1 MSEHKKVSETFP
13 PAIEYTEKQNI
24 MKTATTIAAAITL
37 IAACGNGNSRQE
49 TITES
54 APTTATSIAA
64 AATTTAAI
72 FVAETEP
79 PATTTTTEAAA
90 PPLPDERCKTE
101 EGLAML
107 EEVKDA
113 INEYEAQFG
122 SAPVGWTTD
131 GWGNLKVERMP
142 RLQLHLL
149 NSPERHWLCI
159 GWMSGAG
166 GNKDVLVC
174 MDNTDWAFRWGI
186 FDYGRP
192 YYENVE
198 DRAFSC
204 LATLAKRRTEGNQ

>member
-1 MSEHKKVSETFP
+1 MATIK
-13 PAIEYTEKQNI
+13 PAITI
-24 MKTATTIAAAITL
+24 TAVVML
-37 IAACGNGNSRQE
+37 LAACGSPDSSQE
-49 TITES
+49 TSTSGIH
-54 APTTATSIAA
+54 TTAASSEPAI
-64 AATTTAAI
+64 TTTAA
-72 FVAETEP
+72 VLSAEPEP
-79 PATTTTTEAAA
+79 LPQATTTTTSAA
-90 PPLPDERCKTE
+90 PLPDERCKTE

-107 EEVKDA
+107 EDVKDA

-174 MDNTDWAFRWGI
+174 MDSTDWAFRWGI

-204 LATLAKRRTEGNQ
+204 LATLAKRRTEGTLQ